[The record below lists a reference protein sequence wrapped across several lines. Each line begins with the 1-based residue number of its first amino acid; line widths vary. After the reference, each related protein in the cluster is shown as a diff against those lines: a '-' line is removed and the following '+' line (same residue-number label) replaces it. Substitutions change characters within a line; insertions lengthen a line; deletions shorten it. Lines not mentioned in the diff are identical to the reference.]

1 MCFGVNLWAVL
12 VAGLVS
18 FALGGLWYSP
28 ALFGKQWAKLSGM
41 ELKKDKDRGWRL
53 FMHLVAMIVMAFVLA
68 KVMFYVGVVSV
79 LGGILAGAGLWLGF
93 ISTVTIGSFLWEKKP
108 FTLYLLNNAYYLLSM
123 IIMGIIIVVW
133 V

>member
-1 MCFGVNLWAVL
+1 MCFGVNLWAIL
-12 VAGLVS
+12 VAGIVS

-28 ALFGKQWAKLSGM
+28 ALFGKQWAKLSNVK
-41 ELKKDKDRGWRL
+41 LKKDKNHGWRL
-53 FMHLVAMIVMAFVLA
+53 FIHLVTMLVMAFVLA

-93 ISTVTIGSFLWEKKP
+93 IATITMGSFLWEKKP
-108 FTLYLLNNAYYLLSM
+108 FTLWLLNNAYYLLSM